1 MKKLIA
7 ILSLNV
13 GVLPCFGDG
22 CFFPRFGL
30 IWLSSAS
37 FLSPIF
43 TQIWVRNGVY
53 QTYGFLGGPQFWE
66 TPKFRYGIQLWG
78 MVLQR
83 EPLRELG
90 MTMLSLCATT
100 IREFFLM
107 TEDNPHHPADF
118 VTNHVTGWPFLE
130 SNVSFPEVS
139 LDKTWFVD
147 ELFEG
152 VASRSC
158 LMLNISILFRQAF
171 SSRTK
176 WTMLPG
182 LGGGMTLFTASRC
195 SQWLLLCS
203 WSGLLNFASRSAI
216 CWGRFSGDN
225 GKKRAPHSIP
235 CTNDGSSNSSVT
247 SPSSLQKFD
256 KVVLC
261 FLNWW

>member
-22 CFFPRFGL
+22 CFFPRFGF

-195 SQWLLLCS
+195 SQWTPAVLMIRTPKFCQQERHLLGAVFRGQ
-203 WSGLLNFASRSAI
+203 WQKASTAFHSLHQRWIIKFQCDLS
-216 CWGRFSGDN
+216 FL
-225 GKKRAPHSIP
+225 APEI
-235 CTNDGSSNSSVT
+235 
-247 SPSSLQKFD
+247 
-256 KVVLC
+256 
-261 FLNWW
+261 W

>member
-1 MKKLIA
+1 MEYNCGA
-7 ILSLNV
+7 WYCRGSPCV
-13 GVLPCFGDG
+13 SSAWPCFPFVPQPSVSSSLWQRTIHTTRRTLWRTTSQVG
-22 CFFPRFGL
+22 
-30 IWLSSAS
+30 LSSNQMS
-37 FLSPIF
+37 VF
-43 TQIWVRNGVY
+43 
-53 QTYGFLGGPQFWE
+53 
-66 TPKFRYGIQLWG
+66 
-78 MVLQR
+78 
-83 EPLRELG
+83 
-90 MTMLSLCATT
+90 
-100 IREFFLM
+100 
-107 TEDNPHHPADF
+107 H
-118 VTNHVTGWPFLE
+118 
-130 SNVSFPEVS
+130 SFPEVS

-216 CWGRFSGDN
+216 CWGRFSGDT
-225 GKKRAPHSIP
+225 GEKRAPHSIP
-235 CTNDGSSNSSVT
+235 CTNDGPSNSSVT

>member
-1 MKKLIA
+1 MEYNCGAWYCRGSPCVSSAWLCFPFVPQPSVSS
-7 ILSLNV
+7 SLWQRTIHTTRRTLWRTTSQV
-13 GVLPCFGDG
+13 G
-22 CFFPRFGL
+22 
-30 IWLSSAS
+30 LSSNQMS
-37 FLSPIF
+37 VF
-43 TQIWVRNGVY
+43 
-53 QTYGFLGGPQFWE
+53 
-66 TPKFRYGIQLWG
+66 
-78 MVLQR
+78 
-83 EPLRELG
+83 
-90 MTMLSLCATT
+90 
-100 IREFFLM
+100 
-107 TEDNPHHPADF
+107 H
-118 VTNHVTGWPFLE
+118 
-130 SNVSFPEVS
+130 SFPEVS